1 MSRAIGEV
9 DRLLRADGPEK
20 IGEIRAEL
28 RDTMMDKCGVF
39 RTEEQLGEALAEVKG
54 YQERYERA
62 SIDDHGQ
69 TFNTDLLD
77 AVELGHMLEYAEVII
92 RGAIARQESRGGHA
106 RRDFPKRDDEH
117 WFKHTLAYRE
127 PDGPRLEYCAVNMAP
142 QYREA
147 FPLQERTY

>member
-1 MSRAIGEV
+1 
-9 DRLLRADGPEK
+9 
-20 IGEIRAEL
+20 
-28 RDTMMDKCGVF
+28 MMDKCGVF
-39 RTEEQLGEALAEVKG
+39 RTEEQLGEALSEVKA
-54 YQERYERA
+54 YQERYTRS

-77 AVELGHMLEYAEVII
+77 AVELGHMLEYAEVIV

-106 RRDFPKRDDEH
+106 RRDFPDRDDDN

-127 PDGPRLEYCAVNMAP
+127 ADGPRLEYCAVNMAP
-142 QYREA
+142 QFREA